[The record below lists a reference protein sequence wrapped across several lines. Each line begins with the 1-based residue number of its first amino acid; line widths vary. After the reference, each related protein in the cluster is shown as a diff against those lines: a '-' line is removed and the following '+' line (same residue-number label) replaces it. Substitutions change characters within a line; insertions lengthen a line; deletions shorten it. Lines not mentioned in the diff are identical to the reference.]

1 MGSLTNELLNVIG
14 DEKSIRTILEDSRD
28 FLLEPL
34 EEEDA
39 LAGSG
44 SIYTPD
50 MTRFERYQA
59 YRASENQMVVI
70 FLFFYF
76 CFQLSL
82 LLYRC
87 PYFNLMKHHFF

>member
-59 YRASENQMVVI
+59 YRASMNKRLQTSKNGQAKAVLKAMSDYVLQFENKQP
-70 FLFFYF
+70 
-76 CFQLSL
+76 S
-82 LLYRC
+82 
-87 PYFNLMKHHFF
+87 